1 MKVAERL
8 TQDGEEYIVTRI
20 TVNKGRLQI
29 DAIAATEAERRRDN
43 LTKLLAGEAQDV

>member
-1 MKVAERL
+1 MKVAERIV
-8 TQDGEEYIVTRI
+8 QDDEEYIITRI

-29 DAIAATEAERRRDN
+29 DAIAVVEAERRRDN